1 MRFFSSV
8 RARATAGA
16 TLLFAAAL
24 AVAAVGLVIVLE
36 RTMVDN
42 VDTALRL
49 RAADIGALLEDG
61 TQLDEVA
68 IVDEEDSFV
77 QVIAN
82 GAVVASSENIE
93 GQGSITDAPPG
104 TIATAESH
112 PVGDSAFRV
121 LVAPA
126 STPSGSMTVIVGNT
140 LEDVEGTIQVT
151 LTTLAVGMPLLVLL
165 AAAMTWVV
173 VGRALRPVESIRA
186 EVAEIGATD
195 LDRRVPEPRTD
206 DEIGRLAD
214 TMNEMLDRIESGTLR
229 QRRFVSDAS
238 HELRTPIATI
248 RHELEVALQH
258 RQSADWP
265 MVASD
270 VLEEDLRMQR
280 LVDDL
285 LWLARH
291 DQDGGHHP
299 AALVDLDEIAL
310 HVARR
315 QATPE
320 GVVID
325 ASGIGAGQV
334 RGDADDLTR
343 VVQNLLDNAVRHAAS
358 SVAVVVGGDGAGRV
372 HLHVDDDGSGVPVDM
387 RPAVFER
394 FTRSDEARDRDQG
407 GAGLGLAIAAEIAA
421 EHGGVLSVTD
431 SRLGGA
437 RFTLELADTRT
448 A

>member
-1 MRFFSSV
+1 M
-8 RARATAGA
+8 
-16 TLLFAAAL
+16 
-24 AVAAVGLVIVLE
+24 
-36 RTMVDN
+36 
-42 VDTALRL
+42 
-49 RAADIGALLEDG
+49 
-61 TQLDEVA
+61 
-68 IVDEEDSFV
+68 
-77 QVIAN
+77 
-82 GAVVASSENIE
+82 VASSENIE

-229 QRRFVSDAS
+229 QRRFVDAS

-265 MVASD
+265 TVALD

-343 VVQNLLDNAVRHAAS
+343 VVQNLLDNAVRHAVSAS
-358 SVAVVVGGDGAGRV
+358 RSSWAATVPDEPI
-372 HLHVDDDGSGVPVDM
+372 STSTTMVPVFPSTCGW
-387 RPAVFER
+387 RCSNASPAA
-394 FTRSDEARDRDQG
+394 TRHVIATRAEPVWVS
-407 GAGLGLAIAAEIAA
+407 AIAAEIAA

-437 RFTLELADTRT
+437 RFSLELADTRT